1 MGYLDHCQSKP
12 PILGPLEVRA
22 FPLTSRPQPSEVLS
36 QPSENRLMV
45 HAPPRPAPGL
55 PPIRINLYSD
65 TQTKPTQAMRAA
77 MMEAEVGDEQGG
89 LDPSVNALCD
99 RMAALLGKD
108 AAIFLPSGTMCN
120 EIAILTHCRP
130 GDAVLAHETAHIL
143 TAEGGAPGA
152 LAGVQITPLHGADG
166 QFDAQTL
173 TQAILPRSR
182 YAMPQTLLSVEQTAN
197 LGGGTVW
204 PVATLA
210 ALAETAHAEGMATHM
225 DGARL
230 MNAVVAASVSAAEM
244 AAPFDSVWLDFT
256 KGLGAPLG
264 AVLCGSAAFI
274 DAAWRWKQ
282 RLGGALRQGGIC
294 AAGCLYALDHH
305 VERLAEDHA
314 MARHL
319 AEGLGGIPG
328 LTVQTP
334 QTNLVFIDCAGTGA
348 TAESWARRLRA
359 EGVLISVM
367 GRTRLRACTH
377 LDVRPADI
385 AETIAIM
392 GSLRPS

>member
-1 MGYLDHCQSKP
+1 
-12 PILGPLEVRA
+12 
-22 FPLTSRPQPSEVLS
+22 
-36 QPSENRLMV
+36 MV
-45 HAPPRPAPGL
+45 HAPPRPTPGQ

-65 TQTKPTQAMRAA
+65 TQTKPTRAMRAA
-77 MMEAEVGDEQGG
+77 MMEAEVGDEQSG
-89 LDPSVNALCD
+89 LDPTINLLCE
-99 RMAALLGKD
+99 RMAALMGKE

-120 EIAILTHCRP
+120 EVAILTHCRP

-152 LAGVQITPLHGADG
+152 LAGVQITPLRGPDG
-166 QFDAQTL
+166 QFDAEAL
-173 TQAILPRSR
+173 TAAILPHSR

-204 PVATLA
+204 PLGMLDAVA
-210 ALAETAHAEGMATHM
+210 EIAHAQGMATHM

-230 MNAVVAASVSAAEM
+230 MNAVVAADVPAARM
-244 AAPFDSVWLDFT
+244 TAAYDSVWLDFT

-282 RLGGALRQGGIC
+282 RLGGSLRQGGIC

-305 VERLAEDHA
+305 IDRLADDHA
-314 MARHL
+314 LARRL
-319 AEGLGGIPG
+319 AEGLADVPG
-328 LTVQTP
+328 LTVQAP
-334 QTNLVFIDCAGTGA
+334 QTNLVFIDCTATGK
-348 TAESWARRLRA
+348 TAEALAQALRA
-359 EGVLISVM
+359 EGMLISVM

-377 LDVRPADI
+377 LDVSQADVE
-385 AETIAIM
+385 ETVALM
-392 GSLRPS
+392 RRVARG

>member
-1 MGYLDHCQSKP
+1 
-12 PILGPLEVRA
+12 
-22 FPLTSRPQPSEVLS
+22 
-36 QPSENRLMV
+36 MV
-45 HAPPRPAPGL
+45 HAPPRPHAGL

-65 TQTKPTQAMRAA
+65 TQTKPTRAMRAA

-89 LDPSVNALCD
+89 LDPTINALCE
-99 RMAALLGKD
+99 RMAALMGKE

-120 EIAILTHCRP
+120 EVAILTHCRP

-152 LAGVQITPLHGADG
+152 LAGVQITPLRGPDG
-166 QFDAQTL
+166 QFDAESV

-204 PVATLA
+204 PLGTLNAVA
-210 ALAETAHAEGMATHM
+210 EIAHDQGMATHM

-230 MNAVVAASVSAAEM
+230 MNAVVAAGIPAAEM
-244 AAPFDSVWLDFT
+244 AAGYDSVWLDFT

-264 AVLCGSAAFI
+264 AVLCGSATFI

-305 VERLAEDHA
+305 IDRLADDHA
-314 MARHL
+314 RARLL
-319 AEGLGGIPG
+319 AEGLGTIPG
-328 LTVQTP
+328 LTVQAP
-334 QTNLVFIDCAGTGA
+334 QTNLVFIDCTGTGQ
-348 TAESWARRLRA
+348 TAEALAGLLRA

-377 LDVRPADI
+377 LDVTAADI
-385 AETIAIM
+385 EETLAIM
-392 GSLRPS
+392 RRLLSR

>member
-1 MGYLDHCQSKP
+1 
-12 PILGPLEVRA
+12 
-22 FPLTSRPQPSEVLS
+22 
-36 QPSENRLMV
+36 MV
-45 HAPPRPAPGL
+45 HAPPHPIPGL

-65 TQTKPTQAMRAA
+65 TQTKPTRAMRAA

-89 LDPSVNALCD
+89 LDPTINALCE
-99 RMAALLGKD
+99 RMAALMGKE

-120 EIAILTHCRP
+120 EVAILTHCRP

-152 LAGVQITPLHGADG
+152 LAGVQITPLRGPDG
-166 QFDAQTL
+166 QFSAETL
-173 TQAILPRSR
+173 AEAILPRSR

-204 PVATLA
+204 PLANLA
-210 ALAETAHAEGMATHM
+210 AVAEIAHAQGMATHM

-230 MNAVVAASVSAAEM
+230 MNAVVTGGVPAARMTAAY
-244 AAPFDSVWLDFT
+244 DSVWLDFT

-264 AVLCGSAAFI
+264 AVLCGSSSFI

-305 VERLAEDHA
+305 IDRLADDHA
-314 MARHL
+314 LARLL
-319 AEGLGGIPG
+319 AEGLGRIPG
-328 LTVQTP
+328 LTVQPP

-348 TAESWARRLRA
+348 TAEALAQALRA

-377 LDVRPADI
+377 LDVSAADI
-385 AETIAIM
+385 EETVGVM
-392 GSLRPS
+392 RSLCPS